1 MSRRRRRC
9 KQLLMTLR
17 KREDTGNRR
26 RKHWIPLTGKLAL
39 DRLAVRLSDDDDDDD
54 DDNDDDYTL
63 PRGLQ

>member
-1 MSRRRRRC
+1 
-9 KQLLMTLR
+9 MTLR